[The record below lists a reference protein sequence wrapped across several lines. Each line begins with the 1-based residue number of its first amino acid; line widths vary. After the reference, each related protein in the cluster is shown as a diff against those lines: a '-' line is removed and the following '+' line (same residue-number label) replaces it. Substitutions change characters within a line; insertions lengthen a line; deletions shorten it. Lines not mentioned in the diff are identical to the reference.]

1 MNDHFYS
8 FEFAAH
14 RYKVAR
20 HDLLWPLADILA
32 RILADYLDE
41 LADEENS

>member
-14 RYKVAR
+14 RYRVR
-20 HDLLWPLADILA
+20 RCDPLWPFADILA